1 MRMDEVLSGEE
12 GDALLLQ
19 RVAAGDL
26 AAHRLLYDRYAADL
40 LRYLLGRLDDGAG
53 ALAEELLQE
62 VMVIVW
68 RQAAAFRGGSRV
80 RTWLFG
86 IAHHR
91 AANLW
96 RRRRLEARH
105 EGPALDDAE
114 HPYDPPADGRFGE
127 ADRRI
132 DLDRALGLLSWEQ
145 RAVLDLTFYHG
156 LPENEVA
163 LVLGIAAGTVKSR
176 LHRAKLALRAQLEPD
191 SKEASHA

>member
-1 MRMDEVLSGEE
+1 MRIDDALPGDE
-12 GDALLLQ
+12 GDALLVK
-19 RVAAGDL
+19 RMAGGDL
-26 AAHRLLYDRYAADL
+26 AAHRALYERHAADL
-40 LRYLLGRLDDGAG
+40 LRYLAGRLDGSAV
-53 ALAEELLQE
+53 LAEELLQE
-62 VMVIVW
+62 VMVVVW

-96 RRRRLEARH
+96 RRQRLEVRH
-105 EGPALDDAE
+105 QGPDLDDDE
-114 HPYDPPADGRFGE
+114 HPFELPVDGRFGDT
-127 ADRRI
+127 DRRI
-132 DLDRALGLLSWEQ
+132 DLDRALSGLSWEQ

-156 LPENEVA
+156 LTEHEVA

-176 LHRAKLALRAQLEPD
+176 LHRAKLALRAQFEPE